1 MTGPQPKTFLAGA
14 KLLWRRQRVLW
25 LVYAVNFLLAVMA
38 ARGFSGLAG
47 KTLNHSLAADQLVHG
62 FNLERLL
69 ELASMP
75 DSPVRGSLTSTFYFS
90 VTFAVFMLFATGG
103 ILTSFYEDRRLDAGP
118 FFEACANTFWRFLR
132 LVLYLVVALIPA
144 GILTAIGGSL
154 HRRIDAQSIS
164 PYPAVIFLAGAAA
177 VILLVLMC
185 TRLWFDMTG
194 VIAVAEYER
203 KMHRALRRSARL
215 MWKNF
220 GSLFWLYL
228 RITLAGWVIFGMGI
242 YLWIFHVQP
251 EAILQAFLLGQALV
265 FVGLATRLWL
275 RASEAL
281 WYRQHLAAFFASA
294 PAVASAVLP
303 SRAIG
308 ATPLTSET
316 N

>member
-1 MTGPQPKTFLAGA
+1 MTGPQPRTFLAGA

-25 LVYAVNFLLAVMA
+25 LVYAVNFLLALMA
-38 ARGFSGLAG
+38 ARGFAGLAG
-47 KTLNHSLAADQLVHG
+47 KTLNHSLTSDQLVHS
-62 FNLERLL
+62 FNLGRLL

-75 DSPVRGSLTSTFYFS
+75 GSPVRDSLTPTFYFS

-103 ILTSFYEDRRLDAGP
+103 ILTSFYEDRRLEAGP
-118 FFEACANTFWRFLR
+118 FFEACGNTFWRFLR

-144 GILTAIGGSL
+144 GVLMAIAGSL

-185 TRLWFDMTG
+185 TRLWFDMAE

-228 RITLAGWVIFGMGI
+228 RITLVGWIIFGIGI
-242 YLWIFHVQP
+242 YLWIYHVRP
-251 EAILQAFLLGQALV
+251 EAILRAFLLGQALV

-275 RASEAL
+275 RASETL
-281 WYRQHLAAFFASA
+281 WYRHHLAAFFASA
-294 PAVASAVLP
+294 PAAASATP
-303 SRAIG
+303 PAAAIS
-308 ATPLTSET
+308 AAPFAPEV